1 MDGKIYMKT
10 LVAIGCSHT
19 AGAELYKGISDHPKS
34 KELSFA
40 SIVAKELD
48 MHYINLAQ
56 NGASNDYIF
65 RNSIKFINEHIDC
78 INDFF
83 FLIGWTSAWRF
94 ELRYRDDDPYEHNK
108 GHHVIDPK
116 YIPCSP
122 SMWLDN
128 IQELRMKNLVT
139 KFSDILAEPSMTYDK
154 MATFAWSLQQVFKSL
169 NIKYLMFNAIH
180 SIPVT
185 TSTEHLVKNIDT
197 RYFHEPQN
205 DSITFYNYCT
215 NTLKNQPNQF
225 YHLPQPAHNEFAK
238 ILLQRISL

>member
-1 MDGKIYMKT
+1 MKT

-34 KELSFA
+34 KDLSFA
-40 SIVAKELD
+40 SIVAKELN

-65 RNSIKFINEHIDC
+65 RNAIKFINQNINH
-78 INDFF
+78 INDYF
-83 FLIGWTSAWRF
+83 FLIGWTSALRF
-94 ELRYRDDDPYEHNK
+94 ELRYKDEDNYVHNK
-108 GHHVIDPK
+108 GQYVIDSK
-116 YIPCSP
+116 YVPCSP

-128 IQELRMKNLVT
+128 IQEHRMKKLVT

-154 MATFAWSLQQVFKSL
+154 MATFAWSLQQVFNSL
-169 NIKYLMFNAIH
+169 NIDYLMFNAIH

-185 TSTEHLVKNIDT
+185 ASTEHLVNNIDT

-205 DSITFYNYCT
+205 DDITFYNYCT
-215 NTLKNQPNQF
+215 DTLKIQPNRF
-225 YHLPQPAHNEFAK
+225 YHLPQNAHDEFAK